1 MLAVSP
7 YPMIDHANV
16 DASHVNI
23 FAKTGV
29 SAAHFPAQ
37 THPTS
42 PNTPITVTQAVL
54 APPAPL
60 IPNPIASAKGIVNTM
75 VNSPHGL
82 SAKAL
87 TTTKAN
93 TAIRIVIIPNK
104 PITASVPA
112 TGPTSSRSI
121 CPTDFP
127 PLRTLSHNV
136 ILS

>member
-1 MLAVSP
+1 
-7 YPMIDHANV
+7 
-16 DASHVNI
+16 
-23 FAKTGV
+23 
-29 SAAHFPAQ
+29 
-37 THPTS
+37 
-42 PNTPITVTQAVL
+42 
-54 APPAPL
+54 
-60 IPNPIASAKGIVNTM
+60 M